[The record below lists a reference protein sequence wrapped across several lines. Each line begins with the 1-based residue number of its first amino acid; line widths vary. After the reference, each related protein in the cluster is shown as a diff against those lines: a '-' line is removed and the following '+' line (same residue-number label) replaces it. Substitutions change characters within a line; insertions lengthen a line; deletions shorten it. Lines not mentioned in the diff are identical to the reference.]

1 MCALVVG
8 TCSLGSAGSFPY
20 QLLSCALFGPRTRS
34 YGLELSALFAC
45 ALTFFRCLHLFAAS
59 RVVSSIRSRSGFS
72 PGGYLVLGVSFKMP
86 LCSRCLYIR
95 SCISFGLCGSDGFPG
110 LAIVFGGSGLFNPC
124 GSVQFIS
131 FVSLCITLPCSFLS

>member
-20 QLLSCALFGPRTRS
+20 ELLSCALFGPRTRS
-34 YGLELSALFAC
+34 YGLELSALFVC

-95 SCISFGLCGSDGFPG
+95 SCISFGLCGSDGF
-110 LAIVFGGSGLFNPC
+110 SGLGNC
-124 GSVQFIS
+124 VWREWSVQPLRVCSVHLF
-131 FVSLCITLPCSFLS
+131 CLPLHHFRRDPF